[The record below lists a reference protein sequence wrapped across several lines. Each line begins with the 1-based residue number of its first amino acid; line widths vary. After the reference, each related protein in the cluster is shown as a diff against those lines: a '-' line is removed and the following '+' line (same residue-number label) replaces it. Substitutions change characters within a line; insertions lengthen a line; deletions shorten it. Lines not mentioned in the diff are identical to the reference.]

1 MKFINEHKTKLIIG
15 ACAALIIALLI
26 LFGVYDDAPVPENAA
41 MAAVSP
47 VQKFFKNISDNAYDV
62 THSLGLLKDLRT
74 RVSELEKANADYENR
89 LSGGEELESE
99 NDRLKRMLELR
110 NDNPDLEM
118 TAASVAAD
126 EPSNWFS
133 GFTIDKGKNSGISQ
147 NNIVVSEDGFLIG
160 KVVETGAN
168 WASVMAITDP
178 GFSAG
183 VMIERS
189 RDLAIAEGD
198 AELRTKQQFRI
209 ANMSRAADVQEG
221 DYVTT
226 TGLGGIFPAG
236 FRLGKVAEISE
247 DSVTMTK
254 TAYVDLCVD
263 MSNLRDVFV
272 ITNSMDI
279 VLDEENANMKEAR
292 EQAEREQEEIDR
304 AERERLEKEEK
315 DKTDADEENSEDDTD
330 SDSEN
335 DSIRDTENDTESDS
349 ENRDDE
355 TDENYDEE

>member
-26 LFGVYDDAPVPENAA
+26 LFGVYDDAPAPENAA
-41 MAAVSP
+41 MTAITP
-47 VQKFFKNISDNAYDV
+47 VRKFFKNISDNAYDV

-89 LSGGEELESE
+89 LSGSGELEKE

-110 NDNPDLEM
+110 KDNPDLEM

-133 GFTIDKGKNSGISQ
+133 GFTIDKGKNSGIAQ

-160 KVVETGAN
+160 KVVEAGAN
-168 WASVMAITDP
+168 WASVMTITDP

-198 AELRTKQQFRI
+198 AELRTKRRFRL

-304 AERERLEKEEK
+304 AERERLEKENSEK
-315 DKTDADEENSEDDTD
+315 DSEDDPD

-335 DSIRDTENDTESDS
+335 DSISDSDNDTERDS
-349 ENRDDE
+349 ESGSENGDDE
-355 TDENYDEE
+355 YDENYDEE

>member
-1 MKFINEHKTKLIIG
+1 MKFVNEHKTKLIIG
-15 ACAALIIALLI
+15 VCAAFVIAILI
-26 LFGVYDDAPVPENAA
+26 LFGVHDGTPAVENAT
-41 MAAVSP
+41 VSVVNP
-47 VQKFFKNISDNAYDV
+47 VRKFFKNIGDNVYDV
-62 THSLGLLKDLRT
+62 THSLGLLKELRART
-74 RVSELEKANADYENR
+74 GELERENADYEQR
-89 LSGGEELESE
+89 LSGSEDLEQE

-110 NDNPDLEM
+110 SDNPDLDM

-133 GFTIDKGKNSGISQ
+133 GFTIDKGKNSGISE

-168 WASVMAITDP
+168 WASVMAVTDP

-189 RDLAIAEGD
+189 RDLAIAEGEAD
-198 AELRTKQQFRI
+198 LRTKQQFRI
-209 ANMSRAADVQEG
+209 SNMSRATDIKQG

-236 FRLGKVAEISE
+236 FRLGRVSEISE

-254 TAYVDLCVD
+254 AATVDLCVD
-263 MSNLRDVFV
+263 MSNLRNVFV

-279 VLDEENANMKEAR
+279 VLDEENANMKNAR
-292 EQAEREQEEIDR
+292 EQAEREQEETDR
-304 AERERLEKEEK
+304 AERERAKKENGEE
-315 DKTDADEENSEDDTD
+315 ASDENGEESEADTD
-330 SDSEN
+330 DESSEN
-335 DSIRDTENDTESDS
+335 DTDAERGDNDGEDTE
-349 ENRDDE
+349 DD
-355 TDENYDEE
+355 Y

>member
-26 LFGVYDDAPVPENAA
+26 LFGVYDDAPAPENAA

-89 LSGGEELESE
+89 LSGSDELEKE

-110 NDNPDLEM
+110 KDNPDLEM

-160 KVVETGAN
+160 KVVEAGAN

-198 AELRTKQQFRI
+198 AELRTKQQFRL

-236 FRLGKVAEISE
+236 FRLGKVAGISE

-304 AERERLEKEEK
+304 AERERLEKENSDK
-315 DKTDADEENSEDDTD
+315 DSEDDPD

-335 DSIRDTENDTESDS
+335 DSISNSENDSESDSDSDS
-349 ENRDDE
+349 ENGDDE